1 MDGKGNSRLQYIDV
15 LKGIAIILVLIGH
28 RSVNEYVTVFIYMFH
43 MPLFF
48 FISGYLDRMKE
59 IEMKMVL
66 KKKAK
71 RLLYP
76 YVTFGI
82 LIILY
87 NTCFEWM
94 RGIRGVKKLGKRLI
108 ALLYGNYIWENN
120 SDYIGTLW
128 FLVALFCVSVLS
140 NAAIMIAKENR
151 KRLLVAEVIL
161 LICGAISTFLV
172 GHSKIRL
179 PWCLDVAFVGAV
191 FYIEGYVWR
200 KKEQLQQQASV
211 EKGLALFGVG
221 TILGITNYLFMK
233 KQGFA
238 MLRVDMLNMNYG
250 LYLVFIISALFM
262 SVGIFIMIECVI
274 EKFACEFLARTGKL
288 SLLLMIV
295 HIYVYQ
301 ILNMVLNHFHI
312 NYWILFMVIS
322 FGISYALAYFID
334 KYLPFL
340 VTTKKKE
347 R

>member
-1 MDGKGNSRLQYIDV
+1 M
-15 LKGIAIILVLIGH
+15 
-28 RSVNEYVTVFIYMFH
+28 E
-43 MPLFF
+43 
-48 FISGYLDRMKE
+48 
-59 IEMKMVL
+59 
-66 KKKAK
+66 
-71 RLLYP
+71 
-76 YVTFGI
+76 
-82 LIILY
+82 
-87 NTCFEWM
+87 
-94 RGIRGVKKLGKRLI
+94 
-108 ALLYGNYIWENN
+108 
-120 SDYIGTLW
+120 
-128 FLVALFCVSVLS
+128 
-140 NAAIMIAKENR
+140 
-151 KRLLVAEVIL
+151 
-161 LICGAISTFLV
+161 
-172 GHSKIRL
+172 
-179 PWCLDVAFVGAV
+179 
-191 FYIEGYVWR
+191 
-200 KKEQLQQQASV
+200 KEQLQQRASV

-221 TILGITNYLFMK
+221 TILGIINYLFMK

-262 SVGIFIMIECVI
+262 SVGIFIMIECVT

-340 VTTKKKE
+340 VTIKKKE

>member
-48 FISGYLDRMKE
+48 FISGYLDRMNE
-59 IEMKMVL
+59 IEMKTVL

-94 RGIRGVKKLGKRLI
+94 RGIRGVEKLGKRLI

-200 KKEQLQQQASV
+200 KKEQLQQRASV

-250 LYLVFIISALFM
+250 FIISALFM
-262 SVGIFIMIECVI
+262 SVGIFIMIECVT